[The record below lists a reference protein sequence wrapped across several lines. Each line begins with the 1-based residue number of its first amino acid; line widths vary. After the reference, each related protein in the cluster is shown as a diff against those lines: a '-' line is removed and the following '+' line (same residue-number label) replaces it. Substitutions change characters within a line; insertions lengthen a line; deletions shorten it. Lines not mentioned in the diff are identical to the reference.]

1 MSGTPS
7 AQTEVIQGMVERV
20 VFANDGN
27 GWSVVRLQ
35 VPGKRDLVTAVGNL
49 SGAQAGEQLRLTGHW
64 GMDPKYGAQFRADGF
79 TTLRPS
85 TVAGIEKYLGS
96 GLVRGMGPRMAA
108 RLVRAFGLETLDMI
122 ELHPE
127 RLTEVEGI
135 GPIRAQR
142 LQDAWQEQKAIREI
156 MIFLEGHGISPALAV
171 RIFRRYGQTAVA
183 TVQENPYRMADDI
196 RGIGFRTADRIAA
209 ALQIAPDAP
218 ARIAAGVAYALHQW
232 ADQGHTYC
240 PNDELIRLATK
251 LLNEALAGRGATGP
265 EVTPEGVASQI
276 AQLVTQG
283 DLEREARPEGPVLLL
298 PALANAERGVTGE
311 LLRLVRHRI
320 EQQSF
325 DVPAALAWYEKKVGI
340 VLAPAQREAICA
352 CLREKC
358 VVITGGPGTGKT
370 TLVRGTV
377 EIASRRGLRIM
388 LCAPTGRAAQRMEE
402 ATGKE
407 AKTIHRLLEI
417 DPASGHFV
425 RDHDNPLPTDI
436 LIADEVSMLDTLLT
450 YSLLRA
456 LPSPAQ
462 LILVG
467 DADQLPSVGPGNVLR
482 DVINSGVV
490 PVVALTEIF
499 RQKQSSRIIVNA
511 HRINHGRM
519 PEPSHAE
526 RSDFYWI
533 RKSEPD
539 DMLETIR
546 SLVTERL
553 PSYFGVDRQEIQV
566 LTPMRRGTL
575 GSAHLNSMLQD
586 ALNPNTLQVRR
597 GTTSFRVGDR
607 VMQLHN
613 DYEKDVF
620 NGDIGWIERLDEER
634 NELVLRFGKRTVA
647 YDARDLDDLDLAY
660 ACSIH
665 KSQGSEFPCV
675 VIPMHTQH
683 YVMLRRNLLYTAV
696 TRGKRLVVLVAS
708 ERALGIALKGAPAPR
723 QTLLA
728 TRLRQAQT
736 SVVKLGVSS

>member
-1 MSGTPS
+1 MGGTPS
-7 AQTEVIQGMVERV
+7 APTEVIQGMVERIV
-20 VFANDGN
+20 YANDAN

-49 SGAQAGEQLRLTGHW
+49 LGAQAGEQLRLTGHW
-64 GMDPKYGAQFRADGF
+64 GIDPKYGAQFRADGF
-79 TTLRPS
+79 TTLKPS

-108 RLVRAFGLETLDMI
+108 RLVRAFGLETLDVI

-135 GPIRAQR
+135 GPVRAKR

-156 MIFLEGHGISPALAV
+156 MIFLEGHGVSPALAV

-183 TVQENPYRMADDI
+183 TVQENPYRLADEI
-196 RGIGFRTADRIAA
+196 RGIGFRTADRIAQ
-209 ALQIAPDAP
+209 ALQIAADAP
-218 ARIAAGVAYALHQW
+218 ARIAAGVVYALHQW

-240 PNDELIRLATK
+240 PSDALIRLATK
-251 LLNEALAGRGATGP
+251 LLNDALAGRGDAGP
-265 EVTPEGVASQI
+265 EVTPEGVADQI
-276 AQLVTQG
+276 AALVTQG
-283 DLEREARPEGPVLLL
+283 DLERDTSPEGPVLLL
-298 PALANAERGVTGE
+298 PALASAERGVTGE
-311 LLRLVRHRI
+311 LLRLVRHQI
-320 EQQSF
+320 DHLSF
-325 DVPAALAWYEKKVGI
+325 DVSAAIAWYEKQAGI
-340 VLAPAQREAICA
+340 VLAPAQREAIRA
-352 CLREKC
+352 CLHEKC

-377 EIASRRGLRIM
+377 EIASRKGLRIM

-402 ATGKE
+402 ATGRE

-417 DPASGHFV
+417 DPASGRFV
-425 RDHDNPLPTDI
+425 RDHDNPLPTDL
-436 LIADEVSMLDTLLT
+436 LIADEVSMLDTLLM

-456 LPSPAQ
+456 LPSTARF
-462 LILVG
+462 ILVG

-482 DVINSGVV
+482 DIIDSGVV

-499 RQKQSSRIIVNA
+499 RQQQSSRIIVNA

-519 PEPSHAE
+519 PESARAE

-533 RKSEPD
+533 RKGEPED
-539 DMLETIR
+539 ILETVR

-553 PSYFGVDRQEIQV
+553 PSYFGMNRAEIQV

-575 GSAHLNSMLQD
+575 GSAHLNNVLQE
-586 ALNPNTLQVRR
+586 ALNPTALQVRR
-597 GTTSFRVGDR
+597 GTTAFRVGDR

-613 DYEKDVF
+613 DYDKDVF
-620 NGDIGWIERLDEER
+620 NGDIGWIERMDEER
-634 NELVLRFGKRTVA
+634 NELILRFGKRTVA

-675 VIPMHTQH
+675 VIPLHTQH

-696 TRGKRLVVLVAS
+696 TRGKRLVVLIAS
-708 ERALGIALKGAPAPR
+708 ERALGMALKGMPTPR

-736 SVVKLGVSS
+736 GTMERE